1 MMMNKVALITGITGQ
16 DGSFLADILLQKGYK
31 VWGLIRRTSTPIY
44 ENIGHIMND
53 IHLIDGDLT
62 DQSSL
67 INAVKQSCPDEIYNF
82 ASQSFVG
89 KSWDQAEITSNVT
102 GLGALRLF
110 EAVRLV
116 SKYNNK
122 DMKIYQASSSEQFGG
137 SPPPQNENTIFD
149 PKSPYACAK
158 VFAHNMAKIY
168 KESYGMFI
176 SCGILFNH
184 ESERRGR
191 EFVTRKITDGAAR
204 IKLGLQKE
212 LRLGNL
218 ESSRDWG
225 YAKDYMEAV
234 YNIMSHDTSDTFIIS
249 TGVTH
254 TIKEFADIAFSCVGL
269 NWEDYVITDK
279 SFYRPVDVV
288 NLRGDS
294 SKSKRIL
301 GWEPKTSFKELI
313 KIMVDADIERVKNE
327 IK

>member
-1 MMMNKVALITGITGQ
+1 METNIALISGITGQ
-16 DGSFLADILLQKGYK
+16 DGSLLADLLLKKGYD
-31 VWGLIRRTSTPIY
+31 VWGLIRRTSNPIY
-44 ENIGHIMND
+44 ENIEHIMKD
-53 IHLIDGDLT
+53 IHLIDGDLS

-89 KSWDQAEITSNVT
+89 KSWIQAEFTANVT

-110 EAVRLV
+110 DAVRLV
-116 SKYNNK
+116 SRYRNK
-122 DMKIYQASSSEQFGG
+122 NMKIYQASSSEQFGG

-149 PKSPYACAK
+149 PKSPYAAAK
-158 VFAHNMAKIY
+158 VFAHNMAIIY

-176 SCGILFNH
+176 CSGILFNH
-184 ESERRGR
+184 ESEHRGR

-212 LRLGNL
+212 LILGNL
-218 ESSRDWG
+218 ESKRDWG
-225 YAKDYMEAV
+225 SAKDYMEAV
-234 YNIMSHDTSDTFIIS
+234 YEIMHYEKPDTFVIA
-249 TGVTH
+249 TGETH
-254 TIKEFADIAFSCVGL
+254 TIKEFADIAFKCVGL
-269 NWEDYVITDK
+269 NWEDYVIIDK
-279 SFYRPVDVV
+279 SLYRPVDVV
-288 NLRGDS
+288 NLRGDY
-294 SKSKRIL
+294 SKARKVL